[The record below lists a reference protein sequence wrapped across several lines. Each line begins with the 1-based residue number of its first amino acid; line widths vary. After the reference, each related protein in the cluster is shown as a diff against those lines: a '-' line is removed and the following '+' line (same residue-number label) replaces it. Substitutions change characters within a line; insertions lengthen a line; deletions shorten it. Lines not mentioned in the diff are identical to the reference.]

1 MTELTT
7 LLDNSLL
14 NLMIRFFLNI
24 LVLYILMVQIYY
36 RFTKK
41 EEYLFSNIIIGM
53 MIFLICGILGAIDLK
68 LGLALGLFG
77 IFAIIRFRTVTYT
90 VRDITYV
97 FLIIGT
103 SIVNSQANIPPPVV
117 GALVINTG
125 IILLTYVLE
134 KFLQKK
140 ELEKRRLVYRKL
152 ELLKP
157 EFHFDL
163 LRDLSNLTGQNVE
176 KVIVD
181 KVDYDRNRADI
192 EIHYK
197 NRLPSTYG
205 TVPEKSGKKQFPESE
220 KVVKDSKSKKSISST
235 KI

>member
-1 MTELTT
+1 MNVLNY

-53 MIFLICGILGAIDLK
+53 MIFLICGILGSIDLK

-103 SIVNSQANIPPPVV
+103 SIVNSQANIPPPVI

-125 IILLTYVLE
+125 IIILTLILE
-134 KFLQKK
+134 KFLQKH
-140 ELEKRRLVYRKL
+140 ELEKRRIIYRKL

-157 EFHFDL
+157 EFQLDL
-163 LRDLSNLTGQNVE
+163 LRDLSNITGQNVE
-176 KVIVD
+176 KVIVE

-192 EIHYK
+192 EIHFRSKPPKSRPVIPDMPVRK
-197 NRLPSTYG
+197 NLPETEVVLKEGKAKKNIST
-205 TVPEKSGKKQFPESE
+205 E
-220 KVVKDSKSKKSISST
+220 I
-235 KI
+235 